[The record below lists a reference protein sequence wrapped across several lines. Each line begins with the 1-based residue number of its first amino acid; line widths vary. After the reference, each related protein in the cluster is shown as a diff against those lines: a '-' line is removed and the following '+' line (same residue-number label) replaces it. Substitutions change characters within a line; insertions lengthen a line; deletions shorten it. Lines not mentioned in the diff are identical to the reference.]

1 MLIKP
6 QFNEL
11 ATCAWVSVNVVAS
24 SFSACQNTWQDEKA
38 ERQVEVEIQSQR
50 LLRMNLKCTDPNCV
64 LFFSTLIQTT
74 ATVSTLL
81 SK

>member
-38 ERQVEVEIQSQR
+38 ERASVSVNSEPEAVENESEVY
-50 LLRMNLKCTDPNCV
+50 
-64 LFFSTLIQTT
+64 
-74 ATVSTLL
+74 
-81 SK
+81 

>member
-11 ATCAWVSVNVVAS
+11 ATCAWVSVNVVAN

-38 ERQVEVEIQSQR
+38 ERQV
-50 LLRMNLKCTDPNCV
+50 
-64 LFFSTLIQTT
+64 
-74 ATVSTLL
+74 
-81 SK
+81 

>member
-24 SFSACQNTWQDEKA
+24 SLSACQNTLQDEKA
-38 ERQVEVEIQSQR
+38 ERASVSVNSEPEAVENESEVY
-50 LLRMNLKCTDPNCV
+50 
-64 LFFSTLIQTT
+64 
-74 ATVSTLL
+74 
-81 SK
+81 